1 MFLPKK
7 SKIIELLGQHAHLVK
22 EAAQILLAV
31 ARDWK
36 TLNSSCQKIRE
47 LEHQADELV
56 HLISD
61 EIERT
66 FILPFDKDDLR
77 NLVEQSDDIIDNIEE
92 VVTLLNI
99 YDITKGNAFI
109 TEFTSLLKQ
118 AAVLIHNNVLL
129 INQQKLLSDEFV
141 ASYKN
146 LHDLESE
153 GDSLHRKILKE
164 LFSGKSSTFKNDDL
178 LEIIKWKEIFQTLE
192 NSMDRCED
200 IAITFE
206 KLKVKYR

>member
-7 SKIIELLGQHAHLVK
+7 SKIIELLGQHALLVK
-22 EAAQILLAV
+22 EAAQILLTISH
-31 ARDWK
+31 DWK
-36 TLNSSCQKIRE
+36 TIKSSCEKIGE
-47 LEHQADELV
+47 LEHHADELV

-61 EIERT
+61 EIEKT

-77 NLVEQSDDIIDNIEE
+77 NLVEQLDDIIDNIEE

-109 TEFTSLLKQ
+109 TEFTSLLQQ

-146 LHDLESE
+146 LHDLESK
-153 GDSLHRKILKE
+153 GDSLHRNILKE
-164 LFSGKSSTFKNDDL
+164 LFSGKSSTFKSDDP

-192 NSMDRCED
+192 NTMDRCED
-200 IAITFE
+200 IGITFE